1 MGERE
6 NPDGVRHFQIRDA
19 VRKPRDGHFASRYVS
34 RHTGHTWCGMRP
46 AGNAIERGIDGF
58 EEFGTEPGP
67 LLFVPQGGLFEFSGS
82 FGLVSE
88 GTVHLSAN
96 RRATRARTSSHGSP
110 ADSPAI
116 TRLARRS
123 ISRAHAASIAAGSI
137 VVGSSRLARSSAAT
151 SARSSVGKAKASR
164 RSSCAR
170 DVMWPF

>member
-1 MGERE
+1 MDTRERDRE
-6 NPDGVRHFQIRDA
+6 FLA
-19 VRKPRDGHFASRYVS
+19 V
-34 RHTGHTWCGMRP
+34 
-46 AGNAIERGIDGF
+46 AIERDIDGF
-58 EEFGTEPGP
+58 EEFGTEPGS
-67 LLFVPQGGLFEFSGS
+67 LVVVPDGRCLKFSGG
-82 FGLVSE
+82 FRLDSE
-88 GTVHLSAN
+88 GAGHRSAN